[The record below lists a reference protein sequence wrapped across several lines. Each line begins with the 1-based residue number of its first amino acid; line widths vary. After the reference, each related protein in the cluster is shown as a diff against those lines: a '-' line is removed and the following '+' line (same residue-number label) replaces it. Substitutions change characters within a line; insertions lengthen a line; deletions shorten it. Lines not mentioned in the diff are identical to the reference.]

1 MNRNINLIFS
11 AALLVGCSNTPSAV
25 RITNEPAPSAV
36 VQAKS
41 RSEPIFYNGKTYKL
55 DFAPQVS
62 GGYAMAVSPMTGK
75 QEKDAVAVATS
86 ALRYYACKDSQKSSL
101 VSKPRFA
108 ENAWRMTAQC
118 S

>member
-1 MNRNINLIFS
+1 MKRIHIVLLC
-11 AALLVGCSNTPSAV
+11 AAMLTACAKSPSVV
-25 RITNEPAPSAV
+25 RIINEPAVAAV
-36 VQAKS
+36 QTKA
-41 RSEPIFYNGKTYKL
+41 RTEPIFYNGKTYTL
-55 DFAPQVS
+55 NFAPQTQ

-101 VSKPRFA
+101 VGKPRFA
-108 ENAWRMTAQC
+108 EAAWHMTAQC

>member
-1 MNRNINLIFS
+1 MNRKIIFFLTAVTL
-11 AALLVGCSNTPSAV
+11 AACTKSPSTV
-25 RITNEPAPSAV
+25 RITNEPAAAV
-36 VQAKS
+36 VQATP
-41 RSEPIFYNGKTYKL
+41 RSEPIFYNGKTYTL
-55 DFAPQVS
+55 DFSPQVG

-101 VSKPRFA
+101 ASKPRFA
-108 ENAWRMTAQC
+108 ENAWRMTAKC